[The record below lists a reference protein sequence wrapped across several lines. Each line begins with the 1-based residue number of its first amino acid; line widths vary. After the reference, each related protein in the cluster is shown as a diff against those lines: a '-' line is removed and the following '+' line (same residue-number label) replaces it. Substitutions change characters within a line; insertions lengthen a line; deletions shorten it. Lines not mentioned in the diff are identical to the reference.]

1 MRFVGCF
8 GWFPLEVHIKCP
20 KWKLLLAKTPLLM
33 QLSLPQKSSH
43 GSMDLFTI
51 LSPPSVFKKPHFS
64 HLDTGQ
70 LPPVTGRCCE
80 PGEPSSGP
88 LAVVMM
94 MTGLWWQPDVLIK
107 RCKCI
112 CTYTIHTHTHKK
124 IWNFLFGSLLGAL
137 DSTYLD
143 CENLKLIYD
152 SEVSPPFSVVG
163 TLHQLILAEF
173 QSNSLWRLN
182 RDNSLFKVSS

>member
-1 MRFVGCF
+1 M
-8 GWFPLEVHIKCP
+8 P
-20 KWKLLLAKTPLLM
+20 KMKARLLAKTPLLM

-94 MTGLWWQPDVLIK
+94 MTGLWGQLDVLIK

-112 CTYTIHTHTHKK
+112 CIYNIHTHIKRY
-124 IWNFLFGSLLGAL
+124 NFSLWQFLGWPRL
-137 DSTYLD
+137 
-143 CENLKLIYD
+143 NLPGLWKFETDVWLGGT
-152 SEVSPPFSVVG
+152 VSPPFSVVG

-173 QSNSLWRLN
+173 QSNSLWWLN
-182 RDNSLFKVSS
+182 RGNSFFKVSS

>member
-43 GSMDLFTI
+43 GSMGLFAI
-51 LSPPSVFKKPHFS
+51 LSPLSVFKKPHFS

-94 MTGLWWQPDVLIK
+94 TSGLRGQLDVLIK

-112 CTYTIHTHTHKK
+112 CTYTIHTHIKR
-124 IWNFLFGSLLGAL
+124 
-137 DSTYLD
+137 Y
-143 CENLKLIYD
+143 
-152 SEVSPPFSVVG
+152 
-163 TLHQLILAEF
+163 EF
-173 QSNSLWRLN
+173 SLWQSLGCPRLN
-182 RDNSLFKVSS
+182 LPWLWKFETDIWFGGIPTIFRSWDPPPVDIGRISIKPLMTAEQGQFFVQGFELN